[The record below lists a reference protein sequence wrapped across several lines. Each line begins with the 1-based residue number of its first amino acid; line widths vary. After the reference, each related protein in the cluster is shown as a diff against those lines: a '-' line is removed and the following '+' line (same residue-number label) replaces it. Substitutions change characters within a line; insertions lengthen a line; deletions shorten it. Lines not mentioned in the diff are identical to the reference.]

1 MNTRW
6 KKLMSML
13 AVMLVSLSLGTSV
26 IADDHDDD
34 DDNKHEYFQKD
45 HDNDDADVRTKQ
57 QRLNNLTQQT
67 EYWSIWSREPR
78 NDPNN
83 ALPIASPEELIVIVN
98 GNETS
103 IYCIP
108 QDGQLLVS
116 GNAIAEIMG
125 AQAKFYP
132 QHKIAVLNKGNL
144 ELIVKAGSNA
154 VFENKVKTPMPTIA
168 TCYEN
173 SVYLPVS
180 VAANALG
187 YRVTWDI
194 TKKAMVLQS
203 I

>member
-1 MNTRW
+1 
-6 KKLMSML
+6 MSML

-34 DDNKHEYFQKD
+34 DDDDKHEYFQKD
-45 HDNDDADVRTKQ
+45 HDADNRTKQ
-57 QRLNNLTQQT
+57 QRQNNFTQQK

-83 ALPIASPEELIVIVN
+83 AMPIASPEELIVIVN

-116 GNAIAEIMG
+116 GDAIAEIMG

-132 QHKIAVLNKGNL
+132 QSKIAVLNKGNL

-173 SVYLPVS
+173 SVYMPVS

-194 TKKAMVLQS
+194 TKNAMVLQS

>member
-1 MNTRW
+1 
-6 KKLMSML
+6 MSML